1 MNYNLRMTREVH
13 RRLAA
18 LLRAALP
25 SESVCFILC
34 RRFSGLDAVTF
45 LTDELIE
52 IPVEEFRMQG
62 PDIASVSAPA
72 MAAIAKQARLGE
84 HVVVM
89 AHLHP
94 GTEGWAEFSAADHI
108 GNARSFAFFHQRVKS
123 PEHIALVFDEP
134 INTCRGLVYFGDGT
148 TAALS
153 SCLVVDEETR
163 RDLLLAGESE
173 GMHSSFARQAML
185 LGTAGQQ
192 RLSALRIGIVGLG
205 GIGSLI
211 STLAVH
217 HGFQKMVLIDDDV
230 LEDTNAPR
238 VIGSTP
244 VHLEARTLK
253 VDIAASYA
261 LAHNPAAEVLR
272 ITDCVESDE
281 ARAALLGCDVIVI
294 CTDNTTS
301 RAFLN
306 QLAQQYLIALLDL
319 GVEFVVDEKRT
330 IANEVG
336 RINLARPATPCLVC
350 SGQIDFR
357 RLAAEAVPK
366 EEREREGSYLRGMD
380 DPQPSMMAFNM
391 EVAARGMQILI
402 GHITGAMPTG
412 IEVLEQRTFF
422 RRRGGSLSRLVAK
435 RGDAGCIVCGAQGV
449 VGKGNDVAM
458 AITRRA
464 L

>member
-34 RRFSGLDAVTF
+34 RRVNCLDAVSF
-45 LTDELIE
+45 LADGL
-52 IPVEEFRMQG
+52 VEVSAEDFRLQG

-72 MAAIAKQARLGE
+72 MAAVAKRARLE
-84 HVVVM
+84 DRVVVM

-94 GTEGWAEFSAADHI
+94 GTEGWAEFSAADHM
-108 GNARSFAFFHQRVKS
+108 GNARSFAFFHQRAKA

-134 INTCRGLVYFGDGT
+134 INRCRGLVYFADGT
-148 TAALS
+148 ATPLS

-163 RDLLLAGESE
+163 LDLLLINESE
-173 GMHSSFARQAML
+173 TIGTRFARQAML
-185 LGTAGQQ
+185 LGAVGQQ
-192 RLSALRIGIVGLG
+192 LLGNLRLGIVGLG
-205 GIGSLI
+205 GLGSVV
-211 STLAVH
+211 STLAIH
-217 HGFQKMVLIDDDV
+217 HGFQKLVFIDDDV

-238 VIGSTP
+238 VIGATP
-244 VHLEARTLK
+244 GHLEVRSRK
-253 VDIAASYA
+253 IDVAAGYA
-261 LAHNPAAEVLR
+261 LAHNPTANVLC
-272 ITDCVESDE
+272 IADHVESD
-281 ARAALLGCDVIVI
+281 AVRLALLSCDVIAI

-306 QLAQQYLIALLDL
+306 QLAQQYLIPLLDL

-336 RINLARPATPCLVC
+336 RINLARPSAACLVC
-350 SGQIDFR
+350 SGQIDGR
-357 RLAAEAVPK
+357 RLAAESVPK
-366 EEREREGSYLRGMD
+366 DERERDGSYLRGMD

-391 EVAARGMQILI
+391 EVAARGMQVLI
-402 GHITGAMPTG
+402 GYLTGAMPTSLDT
-412 IEVLEQRTFF
+412 LEQRTFF

-435 RGDAGCIVCGAQGV
+435 RVNSDCIVCGTHGV
-449 VGKGNDVAM
+449 VGKGDDVAM

-464 L
+464 H